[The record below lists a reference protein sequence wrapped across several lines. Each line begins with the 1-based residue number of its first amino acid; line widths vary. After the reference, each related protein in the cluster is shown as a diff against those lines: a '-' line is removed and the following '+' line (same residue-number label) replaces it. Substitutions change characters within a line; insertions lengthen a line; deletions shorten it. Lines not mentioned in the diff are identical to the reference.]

1 MSDTVLE
8 LPPDTTLPPA
18 PPAETTE
25 APAERQLSAR
35 EQAMMSIV
43 ENRERARALE
53 LAYGQEAT
61 TPDPEEAA
69 AAEERATEEARRA
82 LETAAPADAPKPA
95 VEPPKPT
102 PAAPQTIVID
112 GIHFT
117 PEQAAQLARDGLVAR
132 KAVQEFQRQQ
142 TQPRQTPPPVPQPPP
157 RGPILA
163 EDEAKALARDLVY
176 GDETTNA
183 KAIQRIVE
191 TAVSRV
197 APTPQVD
204 PNAIIRAAVQQTR
217 QAIDLQNNLATVG
230 AEFPEIFGSPDD
242 FTPAHNRRS
251 QLAALALGDLRK
263 RDAAMGVFRSDLDL
277 SGGCTHRA
285 RRARS
290 RPTAVSAGTGRYT
303 RPTGSAALAA
313 GTQACGSIAPTG
325 RRSSRRLST
334 DPAVSDQ
341 FGDCRADAEGEG
353 TGAYEIKG

>member
-277 SGGCTHRA
+277 YREAARTVRDELGLVPPQSQPAPDGTPAPQAAQPSRLERKRA
-285 RRARS
+285 APSLPQAADRR
-290 RPTAVSAGTGRYT
+290 AVSAPT
-303 RPTGSAALAA
+303 RQYPTSSEIVEQMRKARGLA
-313 GTQACGSIAPTG
+313 PM
-325 RRSSRRLST
+325 R
-334 DPAVSDQ
+334 
-341 FGDCRADAEGEG
+341 
-353 TGAYEIKG
+353 